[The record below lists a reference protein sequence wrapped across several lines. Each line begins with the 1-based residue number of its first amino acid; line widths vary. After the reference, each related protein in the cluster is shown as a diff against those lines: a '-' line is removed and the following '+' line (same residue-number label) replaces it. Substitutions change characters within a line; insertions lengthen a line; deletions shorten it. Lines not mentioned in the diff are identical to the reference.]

1 MNRVRSLITL
11 GCQLYDE
18 GLKDKKKQKIMKAG
32 FEARAR
38 ARREK
43 EREREKKEMEEKRE
57 LEEREAD
64 LKGWA
69 SRMKREQEVCPV
81 PSLRCFED
89 DLTVLHF
96 KALMTRIKER
106 ARRKA
111 ALSDRKSAAA
121 QARMKS
127 IT

>member
-1 MNRVRSLITL
+1 
-11 GCQLYDE
+11 
-18 GLKDKKKQKIMKAG
+18 MKAG

-43 EREREKKEMEEKRE
+43 EREREEKEREEKKEE
-57 LEEREAD
+57 EEREMD
-64 LKGWA
+64 LNGWA
-69 SRMKREQEVCPV
+69 RRMRQEQEVCFLLQCVV
-81 PSLRCFED
+81 PDHSVD
-89 DLTVLHF
+89 HSQ
-96 KALMTRIKER
+96 ALMNKIKDR

-127 IT
+127 IANLAADDRMPKKKRKGGGG